1 MKVGVEIGGTF
12 TDLVCIDATGV
23 RLAKVPSTP
32 GEPDRGVFDALGA
45 ARIPIGGI
53 ADLAHGSTVATNAVL
68 ERKGARLALLVTE
81 GFRDVLQLR
90 RQDRERLFDIFY
102 RKPEP
107 LVPRYDTLEV
117 PERIL
122 ADGGVARGLDL
133 DAFGPVLDRFLA
145 AGGHGAVAIC
155 LLNAFA
161 NPAHERAV
169 AAWLQARHPGLPVT
183 CSVDVTREFREYER
197 TSTTTLAAYVQ
208 PVLDAYLRRIEA
220 RLEQG
225 GFAGRFSVMQSNGG
239 RVPAAAIR
247 RNAAA
252 ALLSGPAAGV
262 TGAIR
267 QAALSG
273 HRDLITLDI
282 GGTSADVCLVQDGRP
297 ELTREARVDTLPV
310 LMPMVDITT
319 IGAGGGSLVWVD
331 DGGLLRV
338 GPRSAGADP
347 GPACYGRGGRA
358 PTLTDAHVV
367 CGRLPADAKLAGA
380 MPLDAAAA
388 RAAFGPLAAELGMG
402 VEALADSAV
411 QIAVANIVS
420 AIRLVS
426 TQRGRDPRDYALVPF
441 GGAGPLHAAAVA
453 EALAIGTV
461 VVPPNAGV
469 ISAYGLLAADHSLY
483 DSLTR
488 RTPLDAAAPAAVRA
502 TLGGML
508 GALEARA
515 DAIGLGAAR
524 RGEAVLEMRFVG
536 QAFEIPVPLDLAAL
550 EELTTAALLGA
561 FAREYRRIYRLGAA
575 GPARPVE
582 IVSYRAGLHVPPH
595 GAVPSLAEIAGPP
608 LTVPDAA
615 IRIYDGGRARP
626 GRRTAC
632 AAVGAEP
639 VAGPLVLADLT
650 ATVYVPEGWTAATD
664 PSGNLILRSGA

>member
-12 TDLVCIDATGV
+12 TDLVCIEESGI
-23 RLAKVPSTP
+23 RLTKVPSTP
-32 GEPDRGVFDALGA
+32 RQPDRGVFHALEAAAIPLDAM
-45 ARIPIGGI
+45 

-90 RQDRERLFDIFY
+90 RQDREQLFDIFY
-102 RKPEP
+102 RKPDP

-117 PERIL
+117 PERVVS
-122 ADGGVARGLDL
+122 DGGVVRALDMA
-133 DAFGPVLDRFLA
+133 AFGPVLDRFLA
-145 AGGHGAVAIC
+145 EGGHGAVAIC

-169 AAWLQARHPGLPVT
+169 AEWLAAHRPGLPVT

-208 PVLDAYLRRIEA
+208 PVLDAYLSRIEE
-220 RLEQG
+220 RLAQG
-225 GFAGRFSVMQSNGG
+225 GFAGRFSIMQSNGG
-239 RVPAAAIR
+239 RVPATAIR
-247 RNAAA
+247 RNAVS

-267 QAALSG
+267 QASLSG
-273 HRDLITLDI
+273 HRDIITLDI

-347 GPACYGRGGRA
+347 GPACYGRGGTQ
-358 PTLTDAHVV
+358 PTLTDAHVI
-367 CGRLPADAKLAGA
+367 CGRLPADARLAGS
-380 MPLDAAAA
+380 MKLDAAAA
-388 RAAFGPLAAELGMG
+388 RAAFAPLAAQLGLS
-402 VEALADSAV
+402 VEALADSAI

-426 TQRGRDPRDYALVPF
+426 TSRGRDPRDYALVPF

-469 ISAYGLLAADHSLY
+469 ISAYGLLAADYSLY

-488 RTPLDAAAPAAVRA
+488 RTRLDADAPAAVRGVLA
-502 TLGGML
+502 EMLGGL
-508 GALEARA
+508 QARA
-515 DAIGLGAAR
+515 DAIGLGEAR
-524 RGEAVLEMRFVG
+524 RAEAVLEMRYVG

-550 EELTTAALLGA
+550 EGLTTESLLDA
-561 FAREYRRIYRLGAA
+561 FAVEHRRIYRLGAA
-575 GPARPVE
+575 GQARPVE
-582 IVSYRAGLHVPPH
+582 IVSYRVGLHVPH
-595 GAVPSLAEIAGPP
+595 GSVPSLAEIAGPP
-608 LTVPDAA
+608 LTVPDRATT
-615 IRIYDGGRARP
+615 IFDGGRARAARRM
-626 GRRTAC
+626 GR
-632 AAVGAEP
+632 AAIGAVP
-639 VAGPLVLADLT
+639 VAGPLTLDDLT
-650 ATVYVPEGWTAATD
+650 AAVYVPEGWTAATD
-664 PSGNLILRSGA
+664 PSGNLILRRGA

>member
-12 TDLVCIDATGV
+12 TDLVCIDEKGV

-32 GEPDRGVFDALGA
+32 REPDRGVFDAIA
-45 ARIPIGGI
+45 AAGIPVAAM

-90 RQDRERLFDIFY
+90 RQDREQLFDIFY
-102 RKPEP
+102 RKPDP

-117 PERIL
+117 PERTL
-122 ADGGVARGLDL
+122 TDGGVARALDL
-133 DAFGPVLDRFLA
+133 DAFAPVLDAFLA
-145 AGGHGAVAIC
+145 EGGHGAVAIC

-169 AAWLQARHPGLPVT
+169 AEWLQARHPGLPVT

-208 PVLDAYLRRIEA
+208 PVLDAYLRRIEERLA
-220 RLEQG
+220 RE

-247 RNAAA
+247 RNAVT

-273 HRDLITLDI
+273 HGDIITLDI
-282 GGTSADVCLVQDGRP
+282 GGTSADVCLVQGGRP

-338 GPRSAGADP
+338 GPHSAGADP
-347 GPACYGRGGRA
+347 GPACYGRGGTQ
-358 PTLTDAHVV
+358 PTLTDAHVI
-367 CGRLPADAKLAGA
+367 CGRLPGDAKLAGA

-388 RAAFGPLAAELGMG
+388 RAVYEPLAAQLGIS
-402 VEALADSAV
+402 VEALADSAI

-453 EALAIGTV
+453 EALAIDTV

-469 ISAYGLLAADHSLY
+469 ISAYGLLAADYSLY

-488 RTPLDAAAPAAVRA
+488 RTPLDAGAPDTVRA
-502 TLGGML
+502 TLDEML
-508 GALEARA
+508 AGLTARA
-515 DAIGLGAAR
+515 DAIGLGADRHA
-524 RGEAVLEMRFVG
+524 EAVLEMRYVG
-536 QAFEIPVPLDLAAL
+536 QAFEIPVPLDLATL
-550 EELTTAALLGA
+550 PGLTTEALLDA
-561 FAREYRRIYRLGAA
+561 FAMEHRRIYRLGAV
-575 GPARPVE
+575 GQVRPVE
-582 IVSYRAGLHVPPH
+582 VVSYRLGLHVPH
-595 GAVPSLAEIAGPP
+595 GTVPSLAEIAGPP
-608 LTVPDAA
+608 LMVAEAATTIFDGGQARPARRMARAA
-615 IRIYDGGRARP
+615 I
-626 GRRTAC
+626 
-632 AAVGAEP
+632 GADP
-639 VAGPLVLADLT
+639 VAGPLALEDMT
-650 ATVYVPEGWTAATD
+650 ATVYVPQGWTAATEA
-664 PSGNLILRSGA
+664 SGNLILRRDA

>member
-12 TDLVCIDATGV
+12 TDLVCIDETGV
-23 RLAKVPSTP
+23 RLTKVPSTP
-32 GEPDRGVFDALGA
+32 REPDRGVFDAIA
-45 ARIPIGGI
+45 AAGIPLDGM

-68 ERKGARLALLVTE
+68 ERKGSRLALLTTE

-90 RQDRERLFDIFY
+90 RQDREQLFDIFY
-102 RKPEP
+102 RKPDP

-117 PERIL
+117 PERTVS
-122 ADGGVARGLDL
+122 DGGIARDL
-133 DAFGPVLDRFLA
+133 DMAVFGPVLARFLDE
-145 AGGHGAVAIC
+145 GQHGAVAIC
-155 LLNAFA
+155 LLNSFA
-161 NPAHERAV
+161 NPAHERAI
-169 AAWLQARHPGLPVT
+169 ADWLAEHRPGLPVT

-197 TSTTTLAAYVQ
+197 TSTATLAAYVQ

-220 RLEQG
+220 RLAEG
-225 GFAGRFSVMQSNGG
+225 GFAGRFSMMQSNGG

-247 RNAAA
+247 RNAVT

-273 HRDLITLDI
+273 HRDIITLDI

-347 GPACYGRGGRA
+347 GPACYGRGGTQ
-358 PTLTDAHVV
+358 PTLTDAHVI
-367 CGRLPADAKLAGA
+367 CGRLPSDAKLAGA
-380 MPLDAAAA
+380 LPLDAGAA
-388 RAAFGPLAAELGMG
+388 RKAYEPLAAELGMS
-402 VEALADSAV
+402 VETLADSAI

-426 TQRGRDPRDYALVPF
+426 TSRGRDPRDYALVPF

-453 EALAIGTV
+453 EALAIDTV

-469 ISAYGLLAADHSLY
+469 ISAYGLLAADYSLY

-488 RTPLDAAAPAAVRA
+488 RTALDVGAPEAVRA
-502 TLGGML
+502 TLEEML
-508 GALEARA
+508 SGLHRRA
-515 DAIGLGAAR
+515 DAISLGADR
-524 RGEAVLEMRFVG
+524 HPEAVLEMRYVG
-536 QAFEIPVPLDLAAL
+536 QAFEIPVPLDLGGLAT
-550 EELTTAALLGA
+550 LTTEALLDA
-561 FAREYRRIYRLGAA
+561 FAAEHRRIYRLGAV
-575 GPARPVE
+575 GQVRPVE
-582 IVSYRAGLHVPPH
+582 IVSYRVGLHVPH
-595 GAVPSLAEIAGPP
+595 GTVPSLAEIAGPP
-608 LTVPDAA
+608 LTVPETAA
-615 IRIYDGGRARP
+615 TIFDGGRDRPAR
-626 GRRTAC
+626 RMAR
-632 AAVGAEP
+632 AAIGADP
-639 VAGPLVLADLT
+639 VAGPLALQDLT
-650 ATVYVPEGWTAATD
+650 AMVYVPEGWTAATD
-664 PSGNLILRSGA
+664 PSGNLILRRGA

>member
-12 TDLVCIDATGV
+12 TDLVCIDEAGV

-32 GEPDRGVFDALGA
+32 REPDRGVFDALEA
-45 ARIPIGGI
+45 ASIPIPAM

-81 GFRDVLQLR
+81 GFRDLLQLR
-90 RQDRERLFDIFY
+90 RQDREQLFDIFY

-117 PERIL
+117 PERTL
-122 ADGGVARGLDL
+122 TDGGITRALDM

-145 AGGHGAVAIC
+145 EGGHGAVAIC
-155 LLNAFA
+155 LLNAFS
-161 NPAHERAV
+161 NPAHEREV
-169 AAWLQARHPGLPVT
+169 AEWLRQHHPDLPVT

-208 PVLDAYLRRIEA
+208 PVLDVYLRRIEA

-239 RVPAAAIR
+239 RVPASAIR
-247 RNAAA
+247 RSAVT

-273 HRDLITLDI
+273 HKDIITLDI

-319 IGAGGGSLVWVD
+319 IGAGGGSLVWMD

-347 GPACYGRGGRA
+347 GPACYGRGGTQ

-367 CGRLPADAKLAGA
+367 CGRLPADAKLAGKL
-380 MPLDAAAA
+380 PLDAAAA
-388 RAAFGPLAAELGMG
+388 RKVFEPLAAQLGMS
-402 VEALADSAV
+402 VEALADSAI

-426 TQRGRDPRDYALVPF
+426 TQRGRDPRDYALAPF

-453 EALAIGTV
+453 EALAIDTV

-469 ISAYGLLAADHSLY
+469 ISAYGLLAADYSLY

-488 RTPLDAAAPAAVRA
+488 RTRLDAAAPDAVRA
-502 TLGGML
+502 TLGEMIG
-508 GALEARA
+508 GLEARA
-515 DAIGLGAAR
+515 DAIGLGPDR
-524 RGEAVLEMRFVG
+524 KPEAVLEMRYVG
-536 QAFEIPVPLDLAAL
+536 QAFEIPVSLDLSGLAT
-550 EELTTAALLGA
+550 LTTDALLAG
-561 FAREYRRIYRLGAA
+561 FAEAHQRIYRLGAV
-575 GPARPVE
+575 GQVRPVE
-582 IVSYRAGLHVPPH
+582 IVSYRVGLHVPH
-595 GAVPSLAEIAGPP
+595 GTVPSLAEIAGPP
-608 LTVPDAA
+608 LMVEEAPATIFDGGKQRDARRMARAA
-615 IRIYDGGRARP
+615 IG
-626 GRRTAC
+626 
-632 AAVGAEP
+632 AAPIAGA
-639 VAGPLVLADLT
+639 LALEDLT

-664 PSGNLILRSGA
+664 LSGNLILRRAA